1 MKIKNVEII
10 MFPAKSG
17 DCILLHFIKEN
28 FHILIDGGYVS
39 TYEEYLKPYLMK
51 LSESDAKLDLVIVT
65 HIDRD
70 HINGIKKLL
79 EENGNSKCPNIIEI
93 GEVWF
98 NSFRNIFKVP
108 EKKEGGLS
116 FSERGILNNM
126 AANNNESI
134 SDNIENISFRD
145 GNCLADLLIKN
156 EYAWNISCQK
166 VIACDDTPKVSFGNI
181 DISILNPSKE
191 DLNTLA
197 DVWMKDISRQCK
209 KVIVCNNHL
218 FDRAFEGY
226 FIDDME
232 YSVEKE
238 KISYSSDTMI
248 DWKIAA
254 ELDDDHPDKS
264 VSNQSSIVV
273 MIEYDG
279 KTYLFTGD
287 CPITKIKWKLPTKIT
302 LVKLPHHGSGK
313 SNEKEF
319 IRTRKVDY
327 YLISTDG
334 SHNHPSKSIIGNI
347 LCCSKEQATI
357 VKNYDIPILEDIGI
371 LGEDLIINERY

>member
-1 MKIKNVEII
+1 
-10 MFPAKSG
+10 
-17 DCILLHFIKEN
+17 
-28 FHILIDGGYVS
+28 
-39 TYEEYLKPYLMK
+39 
-51 LSESDAKLDLVIVT
+51 
-65 HIDRD
+65 
-70 HINGIKKLL
+70 
-79 EENGNSKCPNIIEI
+79 
-93 GEVWF
+93 
-98 NSFRNIFKVP
+98 
-108 EKKEGGLS
+108 
-116 FSERGILNNM
+116 M
-126 AANNNESI
+126 AANNNEST

-357 VKNYDIPILEDIGI
+357 VKNYDTEQIEVILDHRMFERKIAYSEEMIMSNEMLDKKCALDYIVDALQYFISVQKPDGIDKKYAEAAKSVCPNQNSKVYAVVKAEIREVMKLSNEYFDIRH
-371 LGEDLIINERY
+371 NEYLVSA